1 MNQLRSLAASL
12 DLVEETAAEGESE
25 GNKESSPTDK
35 MEDDNQDMR
44 SQALRAL
51 LLSRQRKYAS
61 SNSKGKHV
69 TFLVMPMLIILLE
82 AKH

>member
-12 DLVEETAAEGESE
+12 DLVEETAAEGDSE
-25 GNKESSPTDK
+25 GNKESSLTVE

-44 SQALRAL
+44 AQALRAL

-61 SNSKGKHV
+61 SKSKGRNA

-82 AKH
+82 AKQ